1 MAERYDEQVLLDYLE
16 GDLST
21 DQAAEFERQLEN
33 DTKLRS
39 LVGQLLADRD
49 ALRRLPTQP
58 APPQVMERVEQQ
70 LERAMLLKPDMAAQG
85 PAPVPVHLRLAPY
98 LTYAAVAAMILI
110 AAGLVLR
117 TLVDEEVLRA
127 AKGKP
132 RQVAMGG
139 AAAEESEAVRQAA
152 KDRGGTSLDRALR
165 IAEARKEKGD
175 PLANLPV
182 APAAPSA
189 SPSAVSSSAAAARS
203 RENGGTESSDART
216 TAGAS
221 IADAEQR
228 KDDALVAG
236 GLASNVLPAPEK
248 KLSADQVDK
257 QSASASPAPASSS
270 LASLDHPAES
280 TVPSLGKTKNSAA
293 NETTMK
299 VTTAGRRAAASPHY
313 ASQAPGGALLTEQ
326 QQAFASPRGPSQPEL
341 TRSDIKVTTADLA
354 RTSQEIEQW
363 IKANHATALPVE
375 QLNEAAGEANRLEG
389 AVAAEQPIAA
399 AKEQPRYLLL
409 MRNSAVAMLLAQLS
423 SQPNQIARLSLP
435 LADSPARSKAIQ
447 AAQRVAA
454 PFLPQITGQ
463 PSPQASGDTTDASRA
478 NASEP
483 AAQSQS
489 PAQAGAAGGAA
500 GGADAAADESDP
512 WVILPV
518 WIDEVK
524 P

>member
-1 MAERYDEQVLLDYLE
+1 MAERYDEQALLDYLE

-70 LERAMLLKPDMAAQG
+70 LERAMLLKPDMTAQG

-132 RQVAMGG
+132 RQIAMGG

-189 SPSAVSSSAAAARS
+189 PASPTVNASARDGAAAA
-203 RENGGTESSDART
+203 SSDARAA
-216 TAGAS
+216 AGAS
-221 IADAEQR
+221 VADAEQR
-228 KDDALVAG
+228 KDDALVSG
-236 GLASNVLPAPEK
+236 GLAANSIQTSEK
-248 KLSADQVDK
+248 KQLAEQLDK
-257 QSASASPAPASSS
+257 QSASASPAPASSA
-270 LASLDHPAES
+270 LASLDRPAES
-280 TVPSLGKTKNSAA
+280 TAPSLGKPKNTGSSNEAA
-293 NETTMK
+293 MK
-299 VTTAGRRAAASPHY
+299 VAAAGRRTAAAPSTPHY
-313 ASQAPGGALLTEQ
+313 PSQVPGGALLTEQ

-363 IKANHATALPVE
+363 IKANHATPLPVE
-375 QLNEAAGEANRLEG
+375 QLMEAAGEANKLEG
-389 AVAAEQPIAA
+389 AAAAAEQPGASR
-399 AKEQPRYLLL
+399 EQPRYLLL
-409 MRNSAVAMLLAQLS
+409 MRDSSVSMLLAHLS
-423 SQPNQIARLSLP
+423 SQPNQIARLSP
-435 LADSPARSKAIQ
+435 PMGDSPARSKAIQ
-447 AAQRVAA
+447 AAQRAA
-454 PFLPQITGQ
+454 AQLLQQITSQ
-463 PSPQASGDTTDASRA
+463 SSPQASGDGAESSRPA
-478 NASEP
+478 VAEP
-483 AAQSQS
+483 AAQAAAPQD
-489 PAQAGAAGGAA
+489 PA
-500 GGADAAADESDP
+500 GADAAANEGDP

-518 WIDEVK
+518 WVDEVK